1 MSHRTQLRNLLQSR
15 RLIVAPGAFDCLT
28 AKLIEQAGFP
38 AVYMTGGGTS
48 ASLGYPDYGL
58 LTMTEMV
65 ANAGR
70 ISGSVEVPVIADCDT
85 GYGNEIN
92 LFRAV
97 SEFERAGVAAVQIED
112 QVFPKRCGHLD
123 GKELVDTEEFLAK
136 IKAAAA
142 ARRDPDLV
150 IIARTD
156 ARAVSGLQEAVE
168 RANAALSAGAD
179 VAFVEALETL
189 DEVRQVP
196 QAVKGPCLLNVVRG
210 GKTPEVDLA
219 EVERMG
225 YAIAIVP
232 GLLLA
237 GVMGICDQLL
247 ADLQREGRHPTPPGD
262 LSIPEMFGR
271 LGSAEWDM
279 RRKAYRTPAAAPAGA
294 AASPGSVR

>member
-1 MSHRTQLRNLLQSR
+1 MSHRTQLRNLLQSG

-58 LTMTEMV
+58 VTMTEM
-65 ANAGR
+65 AGNAAR
-70 ISGSVEVPVIADCDT
+70 ISGSVQVPVIADCDT
-85 GYGNEIN
+85 GYGSEIN

-97 SEFERAGVAAVQIED
+97 EEYERAGVAAVQIED

-123 GKELVDTEEFLAK
+123 GKELVETDEFLAK
-136 IKAAAA
+136 IRAAVA

-150 IIARTD
+150 IVARTD
-156 ARAVSGLQEAVE
+156 ARAVSGLDAAIE
-168 RANAALSAGAD
+168 RANAALAVGAD

-196 QAVKGPCLLNVVRG
+196 KAVNGPCLLNVVRG

-247 ADLQREGRHPTPPGD
+247 ADLQRLGRHPRPPGD
-262 LSIPEMFGR
+262 LSIPEMFSR
-271 LGSAEWDM
+271 LGSAEWDL
-279 RRKAYRTPAAAPAGA
+279 RRRVYRSGGDAAAA
-294 AASPGSVR
+294 AATARA